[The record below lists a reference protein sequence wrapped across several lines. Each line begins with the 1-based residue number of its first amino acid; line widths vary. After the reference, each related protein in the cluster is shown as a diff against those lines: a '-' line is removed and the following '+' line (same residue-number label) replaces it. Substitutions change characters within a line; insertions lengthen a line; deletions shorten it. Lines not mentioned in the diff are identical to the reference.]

1 MSVSGR
7 SGHEDS
13 PSPERPYG
21 ALPAVFEPLE
31 QRLLLDGVIH
41 LTDAVGFAVPD
52 GGTAGRSWSVAEGL
66 PAAAVTNVEYWLEL
80 GEDGDLAFRCDDY
93 RVVLSSDGSGQTVWA
108 NDGGATD
115 GGLDDDLPDDADV
128 FLAGRTTDAFN
139 GEPVDQEW
147 SFEVADTVLGGGGV
161 VRALGIDI
169 HYRLDDGYEDND
181 SFETAAA
188 IEPGTVEGLRSHDRD
203 VFKINLSKGD
213 MLTTFIEE
221 GLRHYIYSPDHLL
234 RAASVSLGAGRAAKW
249 VATQSGWHRIEVP
262 EQATGCTRP
271 RWPSRGAART
281 RRPGSRYGGAPST
294 TSARPNGSGN
304 GWRGRASTIRPRR
317 RARPITTG

>member
-52 GGTAGRSWSVAEGL
+52 GGTAGRSWSVAAGL

-181 SFETAAA
+181 RQGRVQDQ
-188 IEPGTVEGLRSHDRD
+188 PVEGGHVDD
-203 VFKINLSKGD
+203 VYRGGPQALHLQPGPPAACRQCLARGGEGRQVGGD
-213 MLTTFIEE
+213 AV
-221 GLRHYIYSPDHLL
+221 GLAPD
-234 RAASVSLGAGRAAKW
+234 
-249 VATQSGWHRIEVP
+249 
-262 EQATGCTRP
+262 
-271 RWPSRGAART
+271 RGARAGT
-281 RRPGSRYGGAPST
+281 R
-294 TSARPNGSGN
+294 
-304 GWRGRASTIRPRR
+304 
-317 RARPITTG
+317 